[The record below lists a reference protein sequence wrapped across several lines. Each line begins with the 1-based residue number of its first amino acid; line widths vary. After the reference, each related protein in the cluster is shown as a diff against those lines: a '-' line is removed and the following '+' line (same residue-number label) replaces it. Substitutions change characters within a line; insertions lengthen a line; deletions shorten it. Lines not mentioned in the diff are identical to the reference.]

1 MIKLHQF
8 NPSGNCYKV
17 RLLLHQLA
25 IPFETREVDLTAGE
39 TRTPEFKAMNPI
51 ARTPTVELEPGVFLA
66 ESNAILWYFAEGT
79 PFIPSDRLER
89 ARMLQWMFFEQYSHE
104 PYIAVARA
112 WLTFFGV
119 PAGKEKELEERIQ
132 KGYAALDVMEG
143 ELSKRPFFAGE
154 HYSLADISLY
164 AYTHVAEEGRFDLG
178 RYPAIRS
185 WFERVQAQPRH
196 LRITDIINAPS
207 ASQPS
212 QAKSGL

>member
-1 MIKLHQF
+1 MLKLHQF

-25 IPFETREVDLTAGE
+25 IPFETRELDLSAGE

-51 ARTPTVELEPGVFLA
+51 ARIPTVELEPGVFLA

-79 PFIPSDRLER
+79 PFIPADRLER

-119 PAGKEKELEERIQ
+119 PSGKEKELEERIQ

-143 ELSKRPFFAGE
+143 ELRKRPFFAGE
-154 HYSLADISLY
+154 RYSLADIALY

-178 RYPAIRS
+178 RHPAIRA
-185 WFERVQAQPRH
+185 WFERVRAQPRH
-196 LRITDIINAPS
+196 LRITDVLDAPPTS
-207 ASQPS
+207 RP
-212 QAKSGL
+212 L